1 MTTLDE
7 TISAFDKANFLLVDD
22 DSVFAQRFA
31 KALTNRGLIVSV
43 ATNVADAKTIIE
55 LNAPDY
61 AIVDLNIAGES
72 GLEIIEA
79 LTAANPDARSIVL
92 TGYGNLPNTVAAV
105 KSGAQDFLSKPA
117 TVEEVLLALK
127 SPSFAKQEIPSDI
140 RPADEVRLKHI
151 HSVYRQCD
159 YNVSETARKLSMH
172 RRTLQR
178 ILSKNP
184 VQDADGNTNNGEQNA
199 TD

>member
-1 MTTLDE
+1 MSITDDVLSGFE
-7 TISAFDKANFLLVDD
+7 KASFLLVDD
-22 DSVFAQRFA
+22 DGVFAQRFA
-31 KALTNRGLIVSV
+31 KALTSRGLIVSV
-43 ATNVADAKTIIE
+43 ATNVTDAKTIIE
-55 LNAPDY
+55 MNAPDY

-72 GLEIIEA
+72 GLEVIEA
-79 LTAANPDARSIVL
+79 LTASNPDARAIIL

-105 KSGAQDFLSKPA
+105 KSGAKDFLSKPA

-127 SPSFAKQEIPSDI
+127 KPTSSKQDIPSDI

-184 VQDADGNTNNGEQNA
+184 APEAEAKAGDTNA
-199 TD
+199 VD